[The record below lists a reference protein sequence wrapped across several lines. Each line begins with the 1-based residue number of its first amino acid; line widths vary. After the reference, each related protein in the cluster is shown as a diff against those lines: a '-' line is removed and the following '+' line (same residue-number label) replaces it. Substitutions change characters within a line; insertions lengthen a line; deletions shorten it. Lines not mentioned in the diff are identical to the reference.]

1 MVNFDKAI
9 DASDTSFPYR
19 LDMDQSEA
27 LLQSHRIEA
36 ISEKTEPNQLKKI
49 FSTILEFSNYK
60 VQPKGKHEEENGKLN
75 AEPQLES
82 IEGPILEVNTEDEDS
97 TYYLFSYTLLRNRLH
112 AYMRDGNNLALGF
125 GSAQVLTVSKEV
137 VTSTLKTLRKKREDY
152 LTMIRQIKQIQRND
166 TETMF

>member
-1 MVNFDKAI
+1 
-9 DASDTSFPYR
+9 
-19 LDMDQSEA
+19 MDQAEA
-27 LLQSHRIEA
+27 LLQSHRIED
-36 ISEKTEPNQLKKI
+36 ISEKTEPDQLKKI
-49 FSTILEFSNYK
+49 FSTILWFSNHSK
-60 VQPKGKHEEENGKLN
+60 VETEGKHEEENGKLN

-112 AYMRDGNNLALGF
+112 AYMRKQKNTALDF
-125 GSAQVLTVSKEV
+125 GSTQVLTVSKEV